1 MSCQDSKNSVKTIQL
16 KYKLPDS
23 EVDKLK
29 GEKLDKQHFD
39 ILIHEPCRI
48 LKPDGSPLIHIVRG
62 ALQDESPYQILSDK
76 VKGLPD
82 NRGSSSGKG
91 NLIGQHNQGKN
102 VLKSGYNSGTTR
114 VARSAFQIGSETPI
128 QTSSNRGSS
137 SGNET
142 KNARQLAD
150 GSISKTTQQ
159 IDPETGKYLE
169 IASGIIGYFDRYP
182 RFPYAR
188 ETSFLIKYKKE
199 WEILQ
204 PFIHK
209 VNNAFAEFMPDRY
222 AIQNDVANSVSKD
235 WIIGD
240 TAFSTITVNKSYRT
254 ACHKDAGDLKE
265 GFGVMTYFTTGK
277 LMGGFLV
284 LPAYRVAV
292 KLQHGDIILFDVHEW
307 HGNTPIKPLEPKA
320 ERITCVFYLRE
331 KLLQCG
337 DAAYEISR
345 AKKCRQIGKLYD
357 EDEIQK
363 AEKIKQEILNKH
375 GIPYTNPKQK

>member
-1 MSCQDSKNSVKTIQL
+1 M
-16 KYKLPDS
+16 KYKLPDP
-23 EVDKLK
+23 EVDTLK
-29 GEKLDKQHFD
+29 GEKLDKQHYD
-39 ILIHEPCRI
+39 ILIHEPCRV

-62 ALQDESPYQILSDK
+62 ALQDESPCQTESDK

-82 NRGSSSGKG
+82 NRGTSSGKG
-91 NLIGQHNQGKN
+91 NLVGQNNQGKN
-102 VLKSGYNSGTTR
+102 ILKGGYNSGTTR
-114 VARSAFQIGSETPI
+114 VAKSAFQILTDTDKFFPGGNNRG
-128 QTSSNRGSS
+128 TSSGDPNKKQHTQAGYVS
-137 SGNET
+137 N
-142 KNARQLAD
+142 
-150 GSISKTTQQ
+150 TTVSRE
-159 IDPETGKYLE
+159 PV
-169 IASGIIGYFDRYP
+169 ASGIIGYFDRYP

-188 ETSFLIKYKKE
+188 ETSFLIKYKRE
-199 WEILQ
+199 WEVLQ

-209 VNNAFAEFMPDRY
+209 VNNVFAEFMPDRY
-222 AIQNDVANSVSKD
+222 AIQKEVASHVSKD

-337 DAAYEISR
+337 DSAYEIER
-345 AKKCRQIGKLYD
+345 AKKCRHIGKLYD
-357 EDEIQK
+357 DSEIK
-363 AEKIKQEILNKH
+363 KSAKIKQEIFKKY
-375 GIPYTNPKQK
+375 GITHTHTK